1 MNYKGVLFDL
11 DGVLIKSV
19 EQHLEAWQHA
29 FGHYKTTI
37 EAREF
42 YLLEGR
48 GVKSVVEALTDKY
61 GIDASL
67 RQKIVDD
74 KVKFYKSIFRPE
86 FYDGIYSLLD
96 MLKEKNI
103 RMAVVTGAMRDR
115 VNDLVREHLDGY
127 FSAIISSDDVKNTKP
142 YPEPYL
148 KGASLLGL
156 KAEECVVVENAP
168 MGIKAAKKAG
178 MVVIAITTTLRKED
192 LQEADYITE
201 SFNEVKKYLD
211 EQVFSF

>member
-29 FGHYKTTI
+29 FSHYTKI

-61 GIDASL
+61 GIDAGL
-67 RQKIVDD
+67 RQKIMDD
-74 KVKFYKSIFRPE
+74 KVKFYNSIFKPE
-86 FYDGIYSLLD
+86 FYDNVYSLLD
-96 MLKEKNI
+96 MLKEKNV

-115 VNDLVREHLDGY
+115 VIDLVRDYLDGY
-127 FSAIISSDDVKNTKP
+127 FSAIVSSDDVKNTKP

-148 KGASLLGL
+148 KGASLLGFR
-156 KAEECVVVENAP
+156 AEECIVVENAP
-168 MGIKAAKKAG
+168 MGIKAAKDAG
-178 MVVIAITTTLRKED
+178 MFVIAITTTLRRED
-192 LQEADYITE
+192 LQGADYITE
-201 SFNEVKKYLD
+201 SFSEVKKFLD
-211 EQVFSF
+211 EKIFSV

>member
-1 MNYKGVLFDL
+1 MNYKGILFDL

-29 FGHYKTTI
+29 FSHYTTI

-61 GIDASL
+61 GIDSGL
-67 RQKIVDD
+67 RQKIMED
-74 KVKFYKSIFRPE
+74 KVEYYNSIFKPE
-86 FYDGIYSLLD
+86 FYDNIFSLLD
-96 MLKEKNI
+96 RLKEKNV

-115 VNDLVREHLDGY
+115 VNDLVREYLDGY
-127 FSAIISSDDVKNTKP
+127 FSAIVSSDDVKKTKP

-156 KAEECVVVENAP
+156 RPEECIVVENAP
-168 MGIKAAKKAG
+168 MGIKAAKSAG
-178 MVVIAITTTLRKED
+178 TFVIAITTTLRRED
-192 LQEADYITE
+192 LEEADYITE
-201 SFNEVKKYLD
+201 SFSEMKKYLD
-211 EQVFSF
+211 EQVFSV